1 MDEKEMSMDEI
12 RAYVESRKDEPTKE
26 ETTAIA
32 EVKEGKSITEL
43 SANDIKIRIDEN
55 KSMEAQAEDVVGAIA
70 IAKAVQDENVAK
82 ELSDK
87 KAEELIAKAEA
98 KKKEAQTAET
108 KAEVEKQEAN
118 RRKNEAVLQTF
129 GINKHLPDWLLQVMV
144 LIFSPIYIGLTV
156 LIGIPCG
163 VVKVLIDDIDNILLT
178 YENAESQGK
187 RKIKATV
194 WITLILVILGIT
206 AFVLLKIFEKI

>member
-1 MDEKEMSMDEI
+1 MNEELTPMDEI
-12 RAYVESRKDEPTKE
+12 RAYVESKKDEPAKE
-26 ETTAIA
+26 ETTAVA

-43 SANDIKIRIDEN
+43 SANDIKIKLDES

-70 IAKAVQDENVAK
+70 TAKAVQDENVAK

-98 KKKEAQTAET
+98 KKKAAQTAET

-129 GINKHLPDWLLQVMV
+129 GINKHLPDWLLNVMV
-144 LIFSPIYIGLTV
+144 LLFSPIYIVLTII
-156 LIGIPCG
+156 IGIPCG
-163 VVKVLIDDIDNILLT
+163 VVKVLIDDIDNILVT
-178 YENAESQGK
+178 YENAEAQGK

-194 WITLILVILGIT
+194 WLLLILALIGLGLVIT
-206 AFVLLKIFEKI
+206 LKIFRKI

>member
-1 MDEKEMSMDEI
+1 MNEELTPMDEI
-12 RAYVESRKDEPTKE
+12 RAYVESKKDEPANE
-26 ETTAIA
+26 ETTAVA

-43 SANDIKIRIDEN
+43 SANDIKIKLDES

-70 IAKAVQDENVAK
+70 TAKAVQDENVAK

-98 KKKEAQTAET
+98 KKKAAQTAET

-129 GINKHLPDWLLQVMV
+129 GINKHLPDWLLNVMV
-144 LIFSPIYIGLTV
+144 LLFSPIYIVLTII
-156 LIGIPCG
+156 IGIPCG
-163 VVKVLIDDIDNILLT
+163 VVKVLIDDIDNILVT
-178 YENAESQGK
+178 YENAEAQGK

-194 WITLILVILGIT
+194 WLLLILALIGLGLVIT
-206 AFVLLKIFEKI
+206 LKIFRKI